1 MAKLSK
7 KLFDALNEQIEK
19 EISSAYLYLSMSTYC
34 DSQNLK
40 GSAQWLRMQWD
51 EELTHAMKIL
61 DYIGD
66 RGNRALLQAVGEPG
80 SDFKSLLDVFEKV
93 LEHEQKVSE
102 MINNLYGMAVAEKDF
117 AAQAFLQWFVS
128 EQVEEE
134 STASEIVENLRMA
147 GDKGS
152 ALLMIDRQLGS
163 RSNEDSG
170 E

>member
-1 MAKLSK
+1 M
-7 KLFDALNEQIEK
+7 NEQIEK

-34 DSQNLK
+34 ESQNLK
-40 GSAQWLRMQWD
+40 GSARWLRMQWE
-51 EELTHAMKIL
+51 EELGHAMKIL

-66 RGNRALLQAVGEPG
+66 CGNRVLLQSVDEPS

-93 LEHEQKVSE
+93 LEHEQKISE
-102 MINNLYGMAVAEKDF
+102 MINNLYGMAVAKNDF

-134 STASEIVENLRMA
+134 STASEIVENLRLA

-163 RSNEDSG
+163 RSGEDSG